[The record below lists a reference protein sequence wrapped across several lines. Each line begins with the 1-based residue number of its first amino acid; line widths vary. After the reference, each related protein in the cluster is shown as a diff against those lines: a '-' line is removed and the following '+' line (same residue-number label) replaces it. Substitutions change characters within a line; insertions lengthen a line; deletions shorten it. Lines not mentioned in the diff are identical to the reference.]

1 MLSYS
6 LGIPAREPRK
16 DIQIARRN
24 PVDKSPVSIVM
35 EMQIQRNPLAYDDDD
50 DDDEGATVQSD

>member
-1 MLSYS
+1 MLPYS
-6 LGIPAREPRK
+6 LGIPVKEPRK

-35 EMQIQRNPLAYDDDD
+35 EMQIQRNPLAYHDDEDE
-50 DDDEGATVQSD
+50 EGATVQSD

>member
-1 MLSYS
+1 MHSYS
-6 LGIPAREPRK
+6 LGIPVKEPRK

-35 EMQIQRNPLAYDDDD
+35 EMQIQRNPFAYDDDD
-50 DDDEGATVQSD
+50 DEEGATVQSD